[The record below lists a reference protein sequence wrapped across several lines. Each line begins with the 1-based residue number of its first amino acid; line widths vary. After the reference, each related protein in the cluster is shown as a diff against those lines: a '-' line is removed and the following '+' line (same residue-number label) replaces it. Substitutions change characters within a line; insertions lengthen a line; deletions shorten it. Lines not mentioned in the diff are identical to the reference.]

1 MVWHHWRT
9 CRVHSSCSIVHP
21 ASWQKEKPARY
32 SGPYQAGCDAKE
44 KQQQRYKTHV
54 KAVKIIIPQRMG
66 DYKMNKWELLKS
78 FIFGMFCSAEVTGEK
93 SIQRTITKIIAQ
105 MDKLEK
111 EEKEVNTQAE
121 ASAE

>member
-1 MVWHHWRT
+1 
-9 CRVHSSCSIVHP
+9 
-21 ASWQKEKPARY
+21 
-32 SGPYQAGCDAKE
+32 
-44 KQQQRYKTHV
+44 
-54 KAVKIIIPQRMG
+54 
-66 DYKMNKWELLKS
+66 MNKWELLKS